1 LEIIEKK
8 EELNMSKT
16 EKTKAAYMIT
26 SGNITDPTKMAEYL
40 EHAKPLFLKAG
51 AEEVAFGID
60 RAENIDLLEGA
71 WDFPGLVMI
80 FKFPSMAAV
89 REFWDSPEYQ
99 VVKDFRDNGVV
110 APNFTI
116 AIEDRET
123 W

>member
-1 LEIIEKK
+1 MATVEK
-8 EELNMSKT
+8 S
-16 EKTKAAYMIT
+16 KAAYMIT
-26 SGNITDPTKMAEYL
+26 SGDITDPAGMPEYL
-40 EHAKPLFLKAG
+40 ERAKPLFLKAG
-51 AEEVAFGID
+51 AKEVAFGID
-60 RAENIDLLEGA
+60 RADNIDLLEGA
-71 WDFPGLVMI
+71 WNFPGLVMI

-99 VVKDFRDNGVV
+99 AVKDYRDNGVV